1 MPTKTFDSLP
11 AQADGDERKGP
22 GNQAMV
28 RKIRAPG
35 FIFVPTR
42 AIYYRRPWVANL
54 DRDFE

>member
-1 MPTKTFDSLP
+1 
-11 AQADGDERKGP
+11 
-22 GNQAMV
+22 MV
-28 RKIRAPG
+28 RKMRAPG